1 MSSACSAPPRDPV
14 SVEIAAEQVDAHP
27 ETMLT
32 RCTLPVRSPALH
44 QKGTQMANP
53 SPKVENLRPPWP
65 RGTSGNPA
73 GYSRGRRIS
82 DAIKTQIEEMG
93 LDREFA
99 ATAIAKALGQ
109 EHVLKQKVQDP
120 ETGEDIWVELKPN
133 IAWFKMIMERIE
145 PVAQKPDDMA
155 VLNALRAE
163 YDRELRAQ
171 VDQSKA
177 SECPERS
184 RSDPGA

>member
-1 MSSACSAPPRDPV
+1 
-14 SVEIAAEQVDAHP
+14 
-27 ETMLT
+27 
-32 RCTLPVRSPALH
+32 
-44 QKGTQMANP
+44 MANP

-155 VLNALRAE
+155 VLNALRE
-163 YDRELRAQ
+163 RYERNPPDQ
-171 VDQSKA
+171 VDRSQA
-177 SECPERS
+177 AECPDRS
-184 RSDPGA
+184 TSDPGDCAEKVESAGQLFQGVPALVGSGQVALKVPQTLPRAGDRDA